1 MLWVLVLTNTVELP
15 SRHLRE
21 LEESRRQLGRALDRV
36 GDTLSS
42 THDLVALLDVVL
54 ETCALTLHADASVF
68 YATPAPGI
76 PIEARASYG
85 ADVTGVRLPDGGMPG
100 QALTGN
106 RVCVWPGARRPAF
119 GEPPARA
126 AMAVPM
132 HSRGRLFGALV
143 VYRRHRRQ
151 FSNGDVDTFTT
162 LARQTETAIDN
173 VFLHEEA
180 QRLSITDGL
189 TGVWNRRHFEMRA
202 AEAIQVATRFGEPF
216 AVVMV
221 DIDHFKALNDT
232 YGHHVGDVVLRQVT
246 ALLVKDMREVDTVA
260 RYGGEEFVIILPEA
274 SEQEAISVAQ
284 RLRKAVQNSNF
295 QIEGTNG
302 DEKLTI
308 SIGIAVY
315 GRDARCRQQLIEYA
329 DAALYAA
336 KSRGRNQVLTYS
348 QLQAEERKEVS

>member
-221 DIDHFKALNDT
+221 DIDHFKQVNDT
-232 YGHHVGDVVLRQVT
+232 YGHQVGDAVLVELAGRLSAAT
-246 ALLVKDMREVDTVA
+246 REVDLVA
-260 RYGGEEFVIILPEA
+260 RYGGEEFVLLLPRTALTGAAKLAEKVRSAVAAEPVRFDDRDLSVTVSCGVAAHPDHGATVRELVAA
-274 SEQEAISVAQ
+274 S
-284 RLRKAVQNSNF
+284 
-295 QIEGTNG
+295 
-302 DEKLTI
+302 
-308 SIGIAVY
+308 
-315 GRDARCRQQLIEYA
+315 
-329 DAALYAA
+329 DAALYRA
-336 KSRGRNQVLTYS
+336 KAGGRNRAEIAAV
-348 QLQAEERKEVS
+348 EERVP